1 MDTVVFLVGTVPF
14 VVAFVEFWRRIAVG
28 EPFGTTSNSV
38 VIGREGDPLNS
49 RGPRVLGKGAM
60 VAARILSAAGVASAI
75 GLVVVLALQVS
86 NQ

>member
-49 RGPRVLGKGAM
+49 HGG
-60 VAARILSAAGVASAI
+60 S
-75 GLVVVLALQVS
+75 
-86 NQ
+86 